1 MWKYVHNCLHNLE
14 CVRVFVLH
22 ICGNVC
28 LCAFMC
34 VCNTVLLYS
43 MLCCVVY
50 TICMFVLLRVNM
62 YVCVRLCFVRTCVRV
77 CLLNAAGFRSWWRER
92 EGWRQRIKTNEV
104 QSSEADD
111 CVFVGLNLFI
121 TDARKISIETIL
133 VTDSPCISPMAG
145 A

>member
-1 MWKYVHNCLHNLE
+1 ME
-14 CVRVFVLH
+14 
-22 ICGNVC
+22 ICAQLLAQSGVC
-28 LCAFMC
+28 AC
-34 VCNTVLLYS
+34 VCPAHLRQCL
-43 MLCCVVY
+43 
-50 TICMFVLLRVNM
+50 FVCI
-62 YVCVRLCFVRTCVRV
+62 YVCVRYSFVVQYALLCCVHYLHV
-77 CLLNAAGFRSWWRER
+77 CSAESKYVCVCTPVLCAYMCPCVFIECCWLQILMERER